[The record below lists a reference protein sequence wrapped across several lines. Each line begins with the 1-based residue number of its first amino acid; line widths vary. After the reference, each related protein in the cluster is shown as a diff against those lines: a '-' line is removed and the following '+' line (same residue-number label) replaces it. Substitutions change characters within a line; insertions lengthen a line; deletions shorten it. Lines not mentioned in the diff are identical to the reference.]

1 MRKKG
6 CKAAAVRNTA
16 SRRREEYTEH
26 AVYNFGHV
34 VVDAENWIL
43 SRMKN
48 VDGQKRENNG
58 DTIWCGGEI
67 IRING
72 LEKNSSNHSACAS
85 KGKM

>member
-48 VDGQKRENNG
+48 VDGQERENNG
-58 DTIWCGGEI
+58 DTIRCGGEI
-67 IRING
+67 RKIR
-72 LEKNSSNHSACAS
+72 LSMSREKLQQPQCTCEQR
-85 KGKM
+85 